1 MKKFGL
7 LVSGGSAP
15 GVNALIRSVVRAGEN
30 KRAAIYGFNNG
41 FKGLVEN
48 NQRLLERADT
58 ANIISLGGTI
68 IHTSRYEEFKNASTR
83 EKAADT
89 VKKLGLDGLIV
100 CGGEGTMEG
109 AYHLA
114 KESNIPIIGIP
125 VTIDNDVYG
134 TENSIGFDTAVNIAV
149 NAIDKI
155 RDTADSHGQVFM
167 IEVMGRTTGFIAMH
181 VGIATGAEFI
191 AIPETMT
198 DVAMIYRHIATVGKG
213 RRTIV
218 VISEGDESGG
228 AVALSNLLMECY
240 KIESKVAIL
249 GHLQRGGSPSTSDR
263 VLAARFG
270 EAAIDSLTSGRKD
283 VAVGERAGN
292 LEYTPLYEAF
302 SRKKQLP
309 NWMISLSELL
319 M

>member
-15 GVNALIRSVVRAGEN
+15 GVNALIRSVVRAAEN
-30 KRAAIYGFNNG
+30 KRVEIVGFQNG
-41 FKGLVEN
+41 YKGLVEN
-48 NQRLLERADT
+48 KYRTLERADT

-68 IHTSRYEEFKNASTR
+68 IHTSRYDDFKNSSTR
-83 EKAADT
+83 QKAADNF
-89 VKKLGLDGLIV
+89 KKLGLDGLIV

-109 AYHLA
+109 AYLLS
-114 KESNIPIIGIP
+114 KEHGINCIGVP

-134 TENSIGFDTAVNIAV
+134 TENSIGFDSAVNVAV
-149 NAIDKI
+149 SAIDKI

-167 IEVMGRTTGFIAMH
+167 IEVMGRTTGFIAMQ
-181 VGIATGAEFI
+181 VGIATGAEFV
-191 AIPETMT
+191 AVPETMT
-198 DVAMIYRHIATVGKG
+198 DVALIYRHIATIGKG

-218 VISEGDESGG
+218 VVSEGDESGG

-249 GHLQRGGSPSTSDR
+249 GHLQRGGSPTSFDR
-263 VLAARFG
+263 VLASRLG
-270 EAAIDSLTSGRKD
+270 EAAIDSITTGRKD
-283 VAVGERAGN
+283 VLVGDRAGS
-292 LEYTPLYEAF
+292 LEFTPLYEAY

-309 NWMISLSELL
+309 NWLVSLSELL